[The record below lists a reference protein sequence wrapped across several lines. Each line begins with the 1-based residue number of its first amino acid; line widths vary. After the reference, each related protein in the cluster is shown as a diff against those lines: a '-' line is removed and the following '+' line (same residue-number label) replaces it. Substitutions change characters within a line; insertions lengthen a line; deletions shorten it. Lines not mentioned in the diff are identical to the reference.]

1 LRLEHSALIN
11 PHPFDALRL
20 IGTLIEVS
28 PTSARLNLP
37 KATENDGQWLYG
49 RPSESGIVG
58 EFVVIESGD
67 DAIFGRI
74 VSVTLPE
81 RDRLSVEGNLGR
93 VAEAHPVGTVQ
104 LLASVGLSTGKIESG
119 VSRYPRLGS
128 RVFSTH
134 PELVKWL
141 TEVCQ
146 RTPDNPNPI
155 VLEFASLPFGSGTTV
170 GITPER
176 LFGRHCAVLG
186 ATGGGKS
193 WTVARLLQ
201 ECTKHQS
208 KIILIDATGE
218 YQTLT
223 GKTIHLQI
231 GHGKLEPDK
240 CLEVALPCKESLR
253 EEDLYIIAQ
262 PSGGVQYPRLRSAIK
277 SLKLVELLG
286 ANHGLVENELLVKA
300 NRDKGPIEEA
310 FVAHAADIENTLLHC
325 NVKKLSLQVQNE
337 CIYPTGFLPGRG
349 AGPDPSKYGDTH
361 PGDVSNCIGLMTR
374 LDNAVSSPELKCI
387 FRPGQLKSVMKEID
401 SFLKDLASPLLRIS
415 LKYLPSSFNA
425 PEIVANA
432 LGRYLLG
439 EAKAGRFKSLPLI
452 VFVDEAHRFLN
463 KSMGD
468 EQNRYPLDSF
478 ELIAKEGRKYG
489 LSICIATQRPRD
501 IPQGILSQMGTLIVH
516 RLVND
521 ADREVVERA
530 SGDIDRSAAA
540 FLPSLVPG
548 EAVVIGADFVIPLV
562 ISIKEPACKPVSHGP
577 DFQKHWKTS
586 EEVKQTVT
594 RKTVPRSVTRVETET
609 NQK

>member
-1 LRLEHSALIN
+1 
-11 PHPFDALRL
+11 
-20 IGTLIEVS
+20 
-28 PTSARLNLP
+28 
-37 KATENDGQWLYG
+37 
-49 RPSESGIVG
+49 
-58 EFVVIESGD
+58 
-67 DAIFGRI
+67 
-74 VSVTLPE
+74 
-81 RDRLSVEGNLGR
+81 
-93 VAEAHPVGTVQ
+93 
-104 LLASVGLSTGKIESG
+104 
-119 VSRYPRLGS
+119 
-128 RVFSTH
+128 
-134 PELVKWL
+134 
-141 TEVCQ
+141 
-146 RTPDNPNPI
+146 
-155 VLEFASLPFGSGTTV
+155 V

-193 WTVARLLQ
+193 WTVSRLLQ
-201 ECTKHQS
+201 ECTKYRS

-231 GHGKLEPDK
+231 GNGKPEPDK

-262 PSGGVQYPRLRSAIK
+262 PSGGVQYPRLRSAVK
-277 SLKLVELLG
+277 SLKLVEILG
-286 ANHGLVENELLVKA
+286 TTHAFVANGLLVKA
-300 NRDKGPIEEA
+300 NKNKQPIEEA
-310 FVAHAADIENTLLHC
+310 FVAHGAQIENTLL
-325 NVKKLSLQVQNE
+325 NFNIQNLSLQIQNE
-337 CIYPTGFLPGRG
+337 CIHPNGFLPRPQT
-349 AGPDPSKYGDTH
+349 GPDPTKYGDINS
-361 PGDVSNCIGLMTR
+361 GDVSNCIGLITR
-374 LDNAVSSPELKCI
+374 IENAVGSVELKCI
-387 FRPGQLKSVMKEID
+387 FRPGDLRSVTKEID
-401 SFLKDLASPLLRIS
+401 SFLKNMDAPLLRIS

-439 EAKAGRFKSLPLI
+439 EAKGGRFRDLPLI

-463 KSMGD
+463 KTMGD

-548 EAVVIGADFVIPLV
+548 EAVVIGADFVVPLV
-562 ISIKEPACKPVSHGP
+562 ISVNEPACKPVSHGP
-577 DFQKHWKTS
+577 DFQKHWK
-586 EEVKQTVT
+586 ERAQEKQSVT
-594 RKTVPRSVTRVETET
+594 RKTVPRSVTRADTPMKRE
-609 NQK
+609 